1 MGVNAALY
9 RVYYG
14 ERKQTR
20 FVRAGFLS
28 LLFLYIA
35 ALTPSQLGKVAD
47 IYWFFYVIYS
57 IIFQK
62 CL

>member
-1 MGVNAALY
+1 MG
-9 RVYYG
+9 G
-14 ERKQTR
+14 
-20 FVRAGFLS
+20 LS
-28 LLFLYIA
+28 LTVLLYIA
-35 ALTPSQLGKVAD
+35 ALKPSQLGKVAD